1 MNAKKISKSILA
13 LLITVPALLAT
24 NAMAQELKKPTLEDL
39 IPGGET
45 YHKPE
50 NKSYQWWGDA
60 ACLELGID
68 NIEGTWAVKGLGAKP
83 GEKFTAITLEE
94 ANALLEEKG
103 LGKLRHFHAAKAVN
117 VPRGVNRYSSPN
129 RPTPAAEHRQVPC
142 PRRLEEEK
150 SHLEPAL
157 PRPSR
162 K

>member
-103 LGKLRHFHAAKAVN
+103 LGKLCHFHAAM
-117 VPRGVNRYSSPN
+117 RIGTR
-129 RPTPAAEHRQVPC
+129 
-142 PRRLEEEK
+142 
-150 SHLEPAL
+150 
-157 PRPSR
+157 
-162 K
+162 